1 MLVLYN
7 KYCSTIVKFAEYVPF
22 LPDWLD
28 DFWLYT
34 CFSYVG
40 LMLCWVIS
48 KYKKCMSGNPQGFV
62 EDLWNRPSTQ
72 VIVEN
77 SH

>member
-48 KYKKCMSGNPQGFV
+48 KFKNVIHKVSLKAFV
-62 EDLWNRPSTQ
+62 IVLRPS
-72 VIVEN
+72 
-77 SH
+77 